1 MTDRDNDTETAA
13 GRETQS
19 LQTFSIL
26 MLVLGILFNG
36 LFLCASLFAGGAAL
50 RRRPTTASLGTA
62 VMVIALLFAAT
73 TVCYRL
79 GAQLAVRDN
88 AITAAHSAH

>member
-1 MTDRDNDTETAA
+1 MTDSENETNTAA

-19 LQTFSIL
+19 LQAFSLL

-50 RRRPTTASLGTA
+50 RRRATTASFGTA
-62 VMVIALLFAAT
+62 VMVVAVLFAAT
-73 TVCYRL
+73 TVCYKL
-79 GAQLAVRDN
+79 GAQMAARDN
-88 AITAAHSAH
+88 AITAVQSTH